1 MGRDIYGCNP
11 GSTANGDAGSRP
23 CMYGLLP
30 PTSQNEASEVRAED
44 DDRDRR
50 LDAISCAADDALR
63 RPTHVW
69 AGWLRSASPHS
80 SGRAYVEVHRAL
92 AAICLLTACR
102 IAGRLSGII
111 KPPTGAFLFPLTP
124 LLDDYHPRY

>member
-1 MGRDIYGCNP
+1 MVKKIGILGFILIVVAATGMVWAETYTGAIPAPQPMVMPAAAPACVGAACHR
-11 GSTANGDAGSRP
+11 
-23 CMYGLLP
+23 
-30 PTSQNEASEVRAED
+30 TSQNEGQSGAED

-50 LDAISCAADDALR
+50 QDAISCAANDAL

-92 AAICLLTACR
+92 ATLCLLPACR
-102 IAGRLSGII
+102 IAGR
-111 KPPTGAFLFPLTP
+111 
-124 LLDDYHPRY
+124 